1 MELME
6 LKSDPQWNYFLL
18 QSRNPH
24 IYQTKEMA
32 KVMETLNFNARFFVL
47 LDGKKRKAQIALLE
61 KRPNGRLIKKLASSW
76 LSYSPPALLCKK
88 SKEREIFNL
97 LITALQNK
105 AKEDGISWIT
115 IWSSPQWDPVDWFSE
130 LDFESSEKEN
140 AVLEL
145 KKTSEETWRSL
156 YKHARRDVRKGKE
169 TEAFPKEAQLLN
181 EMKAFYAIYK
191 SHHKHIGI
199 APYPWKYFEAF
210 WNEVIEKGMGKLLL
224 VQLDKEIIA
233 GLLVGTFH
241 NEIYESSNAIK
252 PKTYKYFPTDLMN
265 WKLIE
270 WAVPKGY
277 TIFDL
282 SNVPTGKIG
291 GKEEGIKRFKK
302 KWGKIKKYHEFRWYS
317 GKIKK
322 IMIKGIKSIKG
333 D

>member
-47 LDGKKRKAQIALLE
+47 LDGKKRKAQIAFLE
-61 KRPNGRLIKKLASSW
+61 KIPRGHLIKKLASSW

-145 KKTSEETWRSL
+145 KKTSEETC
-156 YKHARRDVRKGKE
+156 
-169 TEAFPKEAQLLN
+169 
-181 EMKAFYAIYK
+181 
-191 SHHKHIGI
+191 
-199 APYPWKYFEAF
+199 
-210 WNEVIEKGMGKLLL
+210 
-224 VQLDKEIIA
+224 
-233 GLLVGTFH
+233 
-241 NEIYESSNAIK
+241 
-252 PKTYKYFPTDLMN
+252 
-265 WKLIE
+265 
-270 WAVPKGY
+270 
-277 TIFDL
+277 
-282 SNVPTGKIG
+282 VPTGKIG